1 LTHGALGS
9 GDDTET
15 GRPVRD
21 HEEEQRVDP
30 QGHWFGVGNARPS
43 KTLELQNHRS
53 NRLRVLAQ
61 GPLSGLTIWENA
73 MTEAFATT
81 AAGRSASFLLG
92 RKLDSIPFSVYH
104 LQVILVLGAVGFVEG
119 YDLALGGSLLVLAK
133 EPLHLTAEQIRWLA
147 VAPTL
152 LIVVGAFIAAAMSDR
167 VSRKIVMQIGVIAST
182 AFTLLIPVAQTG
194 TQLVVIRML
203 TGLGIGFALSA
214 PFPIAAEL
222 MPAQHRRTYGAI
234 YEVMLASAFTLLPF
248 VGFVLADNPIGFRLI
263 ALPGGLALGIVP
275 LLVHFGLPESPRW
288 YLSRG
293 EPQAAADTVNRIIA
307 RGGGRVAPL
316 TVAELASAR
325 QSTRDELPPFTA
337 LFRPGQLRWTIV
349 GILCSTA
356 ASTAYYCSAILLP
369 KALIDQGAVVTLSFG
384 LATLLFMV
392 TIPGKFFTGF
402 IMEIIGRRW
411 TITYCLGG
419 AIPGLALMGLAHRTG
434 DYATVAMTAGAII
447 TGLTVLSSFSAVRV
461 YLSEQF
467 PTALRGR
474 GHFFGEATARLFAG
488 VVTPYLLEPY
498 TGSATIFFGTIA
510 VIVAIGACVP
520 LLFGKE
526 TVGQLEMVTE
536 AVPEPGKA

>member
-1 LTHGALGS
+1 V
-9 GDDTET
+9 
-15 GRPVRD
+15 P
-21 HEEEQRVDP
+21 
-30 QGHWFGVGNARPS
+30 F
-43 KTLELQNHRS
+43 
-53 NRLRVLAQ
+53 
-61 GPLSGLTIWENA
+61 SGLAIWESA
-73 MTEAFATT
+73 MTETLSIATSGNS
-81 AAGRSASFLLG
+81 AGVVLG
-92 RKLDSIPFSVYH
+92 RKLDSIPFSTYH

-133 EPLHLTAEQIRWLA
+133 EPLHLTPEQIRWLA

-182 AFTLLIPVAQTG
+182 AFTLLIPLAQTG
-194 TQLVVIRML
+194 TQLVAIRML

-234 YEVMLASAFTLLPF
+234 YEVMLASAFTLLPL
-248 VGFVLADNPIGFRLI
+248 VGFVLAGNPIGFRLI

-316 TVAELASAR
+316 TVAELGSAL
-325 QSTRDELPPFTA
+325 QSTRDELPPFAA

-369 KALIDQGAVVTLSFG
+369 KALIDQGAAVTLSFG

-392 TIPGKFFTGF
+392 TIPGKFFAGF

-434 DYATVAMTAGAII
+434 AYATVAMTAGAII

-488 VVTPYLLEPY
+488 VLAPFLLEPY

-510 VIVAIGACVP
+510 VVVAIGACVP